1 MSEVTRPKN
10 PPFVPFTQR
19 VGAALILRQS
29 LYDYAATTPN
39 AMAQAIAVVCFAGMV
54 QPSTLTQEL
63 GAWGML
69 VSLLL
74 ALLRWV
80 VYATLIVYPTA
91 RLISRRPVDYKRMLR
106 CLGFAEAP
114 GLLNLFAYLSD
125 DPLPEWTNVVIWLWL
140 LAASIVALRSAL
152 SVTLVRAA
160 VIGVV
165 AFVIYL
171 AIGLINQLII
181 AFPIA

>member
-1 MSEVTRPKN
+1 MTSATGTRN

-19 VGAALILRQS
+19 VGAALFLRQS

-39 AMAQAIAVVCFAGMV
+39 AMAQAIAVVCFAGMA

-63 GAWGML
+63 GGWGML

-74 ALLRWV
+74 ALLRWI
-80 VYATLIVYPTA
+80 VYVTAIVYPTA
-91 RLISRRPVDYKRMLR
+91 RLITWRPVEYQRLLR

-114 GLLNLFAYLSD
+114 GLLNLLTYLSD

-152 SVTLVRAA
+152 SVTLIRAA

-165 AFVIYL
+165 AFMIYL

-181 AFPIA
+181 AFPTS